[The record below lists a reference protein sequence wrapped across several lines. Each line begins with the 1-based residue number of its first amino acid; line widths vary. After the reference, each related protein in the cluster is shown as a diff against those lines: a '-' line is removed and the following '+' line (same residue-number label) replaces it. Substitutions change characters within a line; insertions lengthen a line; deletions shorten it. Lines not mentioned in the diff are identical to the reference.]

1 MDTILNS
8 ILIVIQTISEFMWGT
23 PMTVA
28 LVGTGLYLTI
38 KFKGRYIT
46 KIKFHFQNT
55 YGKMFK
61 RETEREVFPDL
72 PLPVQP
78 WQIPS
83 A

>member
-1 MDTILNS
+1 MDSILNS

-46 KIKFHFQNT
+46 KMKFHFQN
-55 YGKMFK
+55 YN
-61 RETEREVFPDL
+61 L
-72 PLPVQP
+72 
-78 WQIPS
+78 
-83 A
+83 